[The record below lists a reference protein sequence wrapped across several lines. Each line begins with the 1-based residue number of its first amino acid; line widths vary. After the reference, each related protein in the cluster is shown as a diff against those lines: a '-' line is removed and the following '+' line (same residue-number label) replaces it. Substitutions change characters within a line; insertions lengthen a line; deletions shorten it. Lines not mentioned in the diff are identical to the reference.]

1 MRKAIFSAVLLAST
15 VIAGANA
22 ATINYEG
29 TDNGMNLVSIDGEI
43 VSGDADQFK
52 QLTAALTGRT
62 IVVLNS
68 PGGRLTDGL
77 TIGAV
82 IHSSGFA
89 TVVDAHKL
97 CASVCGLIW
106 LAGSPRLLTTG
117 SEIGFHAAYEP
128 DGSESGEG
136 NAIVGAYLTDLG
148 FAIPAIIYMT
158 QSAPHEMT
166 WLHPNDARQFGIT
179 FTMMPPP
186 PQEDSQ
192 AFMPSTPPPSVPA
205 SPPATVVAVAPPWSP
220 PVAVA
225 RIGPSFDCA
234 RADTEVTKF
243 ICSDAEL
250 SLVDLLLV
258 QPVLCAAAGSRPA
271 RLEAIDGRGHSVPAS
286 RPTGLWHRSGGQPA
300 DRPAGGQS
308 LHDPDVHCATLSM
321 DGPVVRRRLAG
332 GHATHSATHR
342 LAGSLA
348 VAGLSAGD
356 SAARRDLWHRD
367 PIGDHEL
374 AGIGRPA
381 CHWIAGGCRC
391 GTTDARGYIGVKSLV
406 VMA

>member
-258 QPVLCAAAGSRPA
+258 QPYYVLRQEVGP
-271 RLEAIDGRGHSVPAS
+271 LGWKPLMVEAIAFQQAVQQACGID
-286 RPTGLWHRSGGQPA
+286 
-300 DRPAGGQS
+300 PAGN
-308 LHDPDVHCATLSM
+308 LPTDLP
-321 DGPVVRRRLAG
+321 
-332 GHATHSATHR
+332 
-342 LAGSLA
+342 A
-348 VAGLSAGD
+348 VKACMIRTYTRNAINGWPGCPA
-356 SAARRDLWHRD
+356 
-367 PIGDHEL
+367 
-374 AGIGRPA
+374 PA
-381 CHWIAGGCRC
+381 CRRPCDPFSNTSPCRQPC
-391 GTTDARGYIGVKSLV
+391 GRWAICRRQRSQTGF
-406 VMA
+406 MAPGPDRRS